1 MCKARL
7 HTSNQSICKKINEHN
22 HMPDLA
28 KVLADTAVN
37 LLKRK
42 ACETSDSS
50 TSIIAEISKNIHIS
64 VAAKLPSVN
73 QLKKTASRVRR
84 AGLEHPPNPEKVNNF
99 DIPEIYKLT
108 NDNQQFLIYDSGRWF
123 Y

>member
-1 MCKARL
+1 MCKARQ

-28 KVLADTAVN
+28 KALADTAVN

-50 TSIIAEISKNIHIS
+50 TSIIAEISKNIHI
-64 VAAKLPSVN
+64 